1 MCKQPKYSVIIPVY
15 NGEKTLVRCIDSILQ
30 QDYHDMELIL
40 VNDGS
45 RDSSGAICKA
55 YSDNHANVLYVEK
68 ENGGVSSARNAGV
81 EKATGR
87 FMLFVDSDD
96 SVSGD
101 YFAAL
106 EQIDESYDFVMFSHC
121 LRDGTSETKK
131 ISADFV
137 STNLDECVGKFCD
150 LWCRKSLSSPV
161 TKRYRKSI
169 IQENNIR
176 FPEHLYIGEDKS
188 FNLMYIMHCKSC
200 VVSSQALYYVNLENQ
215 NSLSRKIRPDLYLQ
229 LEMLTALTQKTI
241 READIPESYR
251 KQYFI
256 AENLIQLRGIYS
268 ESKRM
273 HITGENRRSRYR
285 TIRRMCAEQNR
296 SCLPLPGGFFTT
308 LLKIPV
314 RLRLVCVIDWVGRYL
329 AG

>member
-1 MCKQPKYSVIIPVY
+1 MKKKYSVIIPIY
-15 NGEKTLVRCIDSILQ
+15 KAENTLNKCVDSLLCQNYDDVEI
-30 QDYHDMELIL
+30 IL

-45 RDSSGAICKA
+45 PDNSDEICKT
-55 YSDNHANVLYVEK
+55 YSAQY
-68 ENGGVSSARNAGV
+68 ENITYIEQENKGVSAARNAGLDIASGEYV
-81 EKATGR
+81 
-87 FMLFVDSDD
+87 LFVDSDD

-131 ISADFV
+131 ISADFI

-200 VVSSQALYYVNLENQ
+200 VVSSQILYYVNLENQ

-229 LEMLTALTQKTI
+229 LQMLTALTQKTI

-251 KQYFI
+251 EQYFI